1 MNLNG
6 PTSSL
11 IAFLEVT
18 QQLELVLAHWR
29 DLNNLCLSNA
39 NCVNY
44 LKCPYQIVILLKSVG
59 QNKPVYIGSDD
70 EIISTIEHIQII
82 QNIDLSIVFMGN
94 ILFYHRADHEM
105 LESLYPN
112 YLVTKW

>member
-94 ILFYHRADHEM
+94 I
-105 LESLYPN
+105 
-112 YLVTKW
+112 

>member
-1 MNLNG
+1 MN
-6 PTSSL
+6 SL
-11 IAFLEVT
+11 
-18 QQLELVLAHWR
+18 
-29 DLNNLCLSNA
+29 
-39 NCVNY
+39 
-44 LKCPYQIVILLKSVG
+44 G

-112 YLVTKW
+112 YLVTKWLMAKCESLGSLHRLGLAE